1 MVRFHMLHDQVIRS
15 PSVQDLLDIVQPF
28 MSKVGIYGVH
38 NRNFIIQDYIG
49 VVGHAI
55 RNFVLSFK
63 KVNLVVIYTCVSD
76 CICNLHFI
84 PSSLL

>member
-1 MVRFHMLHDQVIRS
+1 MLHDQVIRS

-49 VVGHAI
+49 IVRHSVWNLI
-55 RNFVLSFK
+55 LSLKQIYLMIVYTYIF
-63 KVNLVVIYTCVSD
+63 YTCTD
-76 CICNLHFI
+76 FHMLPHF
-84 PSSLL
+84 PVCS